1 MHKKAFALAVI
12 FLIVPVLI
20 YAGTTGKVRGRVIDK
35 DTKDPIPGVAIILE
49 GTMMGAATDI
59 NGYYIIL
66 NVPVGTY
73 SVRAQMIGY
82 QSVVITNKRVS
93 ADLTTECDFELS
105 PTVLEGQVVTI
116 VAERPIIEKHVTNT
130 VKTIQAEDLRNI
142 PVRGVAVAMQLSSA
156 VVDNQYVRGSRD
168 EETVAYIDGVMTS
181 RLRDGAANVASV
193 INNAIEEVTFQA
205 GGFNAEYGFANAGV
219 LWSTT
224 KTGQKEYHF
233 NVEAISDEVFKGKN
247 GRTLGTQSWGYNT
260 YTVTAGGPVPFTN
273 DNLRFFVAGERNYNG
288 GYAVFNEG
296 FAVDTV
302 LVWGKGTAGERT
314 FPIKAEL
321 KPGPYPG
328 YSYRSWDIN
337 SNLVW
342 DLRPIRVK
350 AGANYHW
357 DRSQGGGSWN
367 NILNYKKNGVTISNN
382 QRYYLNVTHQV
393 NPRLF
398 YTANLSYFKIFSEYG
413 DPDLW
418 DRYWEYADPAKNV
431 GPDGNSVLRGWGL
444 TYTLSL
450 FGLLN
455 PQPTGQ
461 VTSGY
466 GKSEQV
472 NFGPKFDLV
481 WQFNNWNELKAG
493 LEYNYYTIRR
503 YDITAFAISKA
514 LHDREIDPTNT
525 QTDYDIYRS
534 NIANY
539 GYDIWG
545 NKTSSDT
552 WYDATDN
559 QGKIG
564 KVNGHDAPK
573 HPIRAAFYIQ
583 DKIELKDLILN
594 AGLRVDYLTT
604 GTPSYKNPRLL
615 TINAWTLVDDISFGD
630 ERQYVKLSPRLGWS
644 FPVTD
649 RTVFHAQFGKFVQ
662 LPRLDDLYDAHG
674 LVGRF
679 LQGGNARTM
688 PNPNLK
694 PEQTTQYEVGLKQ
707 QVGDNA
713 SIQATVFYKDIRDY
727 IQIRVTMPE
736 RGDLGYGAFY
746 ELRNIDFGTTTG
758 LTLAL
763 NLRRTKR
770 IAASLDYTYSKAMG
784 TGSSSRDHF
793 DIARQDQ
800 SLRFPTIITPL
811 QQNQDHVG
819 NVNIDFRLTKDDGPM
834 LFGVRPLANL
844 GANILFLMHSGSRY
858 TKIEPGPGGLFAQN
872 APRPLEALNAS
883 VMPWYYRVDLK
894 VDKTFEVSRFKI
906 RPYVWVFNLFNR
918 KNVTGV
924 YRQTGD
930 PHDNG
935 WFLTADGKAW
945 AEINGEKGV
954 YLAKKRL
961 SGAGA
966 TNLSTPRI
974 LRFGLMIDY

>member
-1 MHKKAFALAVI
+1 MHKKAFALAVVLLTI
-12 FLIVPVLI
+12 PMLI
-20 YAGTTGKVRGRVIDK
+20 YAGNTGKVRGRVIDK
-35 DTKDPIPGVAIILE
+35 DTKDPIPGVAVILE

-73 SVRAQMIGY
+73 SVRAQMMGY
-82 QSVVITNKRVS
+82 QTVVISNKRVS

-130 VKTIQAEDLRNI
+130 VKTIQAEDLQNI
-142 PVRGVAVAMQLSSA
+142 PIRGVAVAMQLSSA
-156 VVDNQYVRGSRD
+156 VVDGQYVRGSRN
-168 EETVAYIDGVMTS
+168 EETVTYIDGVMTS

-233 NVEAISDEVFKGKN
+233 NIEAISDEVFKGKN

-260 YTVTAGGPVPFTN
+260 YTVTASGPVPFTN

-296 FAVDTV
+296 FVVDTV
-302 LVWGKGTAGERT
+302 IVWGKGTANERA
-314 FPIKAEL
+314 FPFKAEL

-328 YSYRSWDIN
+328 YSYRSWDMN

-342 DLRPIRVK
+342 DVRPVRVK
-350 AGANYHW
+350 VGANYHW
-357 DRSQGGGSWN
+357 DRSQGGATWG
-367 NILNYKKNGVTISNN
+367 NIVNYKKNGVTISNN

-398 YTANLSYFKIFSEYG
+398 YTANLGYFRVFSEYG

-418 DRYWEYADPAKNV
+418 DEYWKYADPQYNV
-431 GPDGNSVLRGWGL
+431 GPDGNTVLRGWGL

-450 FGLLN
+450 YGLITL
-455 PQPTGQ
+455 QPTGL

-472 NFGPKFDLV
+472 NFGPKLDLV
-481 WQFNNWNELKAG
+481 WQFNNWNELKTG
-493 LEYNYYTIRR
+493 FEYNYYTIRR
-503 YDITAFAISKA
+503 YDIPAFTISKA
-514 LHDREIDPTNT
+514 LHDREIDPSNK

-534 NIANY
+534 NISHY

-545 NKTSSDT
+545 NPTSKDT
-552 WYDATDN
+552 WYDATDD
-559 QGKIG
+559 QGRIG

-583 DKIELKDLILN
+583 DKVELKDLILN
-594 AGLRVDYLTT
+594 AGVRVDYLTT
-604 GTPSYKNPRLL
+604 GTLSYKDPRNLIL
-615 TINAWTLVDDISFGD
+615 NAWTLVDDQSFGP
-630 ERQYVKLSPRLGWS
+630 ERQYWKVSPRLGWS

-662 LPRLDDLYDAHG
+662 LPRLDDLYDTHG

-707 QVGDNA
+707 QLGENA
-713 SIQATVFYKDIRDY
+713 SLMATVFYKDIRDY
-727 IQIRVTMPE
+727 IQIRVTLPE
-736 RGDLGYGAFY
+736 PGLGYGAFY

-758 LTLAL
+758 VTFAL

-770 IAASLDYTYSKAMG
+770 IAATLDYTYSKAMG

-793 DIARQDQ
+793 DIAWQDQ
-800 SLRFPTIITPL
+800 NLRFPTIITPL

-819 NVNIDFRLTKDDGPM
+819 NVNLDFRLTKDDGPVV
-834 LFGVRPLANL
+834 FGVRPLANL
-844 GANILFLMHSGSRY
+844 GANLLFTMHSGSRY

-872 APRPLEALNAS
+872 APRPLEALNSS
-883 VMPWYYRVDLK
+883 VMPWYYRTDLK
-894 VDKTFEVSRFKI
+894 VDKTVEISRFKI
-906 RPYVWVFNLFNR
+906 RPYIWVYNLFNR

-924 YRQTGD
+924 YRQTGE

-935 WFLTADGKAW
+935 WFLTEDGKAW
-945 AEINGEKGV
+945 AEIYGSKGV
-954 YLAKKRL
+954 YYAKKAL

-966 TNLSTPRI
+966 TNLATPRI